1 MFNNITEF
9 YNLFIL
15 NPFNGNGNGYKDG
28 FGSRRGDG
36 CGNGFVLAYGTLY
49 GNGFGC
55 GCWYIS
61 NSGSLPKSTQFKLF
75 TEE

>member
-15 NPFNGNGNGYKDG
+15 NPFNDNGNGYRYG
-28 FGSRRGDG
+28 FGSRHGDG
-36 CGNGFVLAYGTLY
+36 CGNGFMLTYGTLY

-55 GCWYIS
+55 GCWYIY
-61 NSGSLPKSTQFKLF
+61 SGSLSKSTQFKLF
-75 TEE
+75 AEE